1 MTLANSH
8 YEFMAEVRRWTQIF
22 SGIGSPP
29 TADDNATTDSDIKE
43 RDANLRESLRVL
55 GIEWMALEKGIQAQ
69 ETAGNLTDQ
78 DREELAHLQILM
90 QDLVDHAIKVLGS
103 LKNAN

>member
-1 MTLANSH
+1 
-8 YEFMAEVRRWTQIF
+8 
-22 SGIGSPP
+22 
-29 TADDNATTDSDIKE
+29 
-43 RDANLRESLRVL
+43 
-55 GIEWMALEKGIQAQ
+55 MALEKGIQAQ

-78 DREELAHLQILM
+78 YREELAHLQILM